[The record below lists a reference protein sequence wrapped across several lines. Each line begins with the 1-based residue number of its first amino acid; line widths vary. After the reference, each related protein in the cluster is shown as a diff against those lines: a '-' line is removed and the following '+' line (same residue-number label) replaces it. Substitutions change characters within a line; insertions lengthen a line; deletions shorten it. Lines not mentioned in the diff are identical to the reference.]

1 MRILQIIAPGL
12 SPELT
17 GDLDRVDAGR
27 LPPCLL
33 VAGAMD
39 RAVMRAA
46 ERDGEFVARLA
57 AERARLHVAQMVG
70 IGWLAATDEARL
82 LHDTAK
88 VLRVAIATRCSNRD
102 VPLED
107 EGQRGS
113 TYQQWFEAPAELGYW
128 STKLESAIRELPVE
142 QSEVL
147 VMKIWG
153 EMTFDEIATV
163 LDISMNTVA
172 SRYRYALAKLRE
184 RMQPFEVQ
192 NEHAAK

>member
-1 MRILQIIAPGL
+1 MGVR
-12 SPELT
+12 
-17 GDLDRVDAGR
+17 
-27 LPPCLL
+27 
-33 VAGAMD
+33 
-39 RAVMRAA
+39 
-46 ERDGEFVARLA
+46 
-57 AERARLHVAQMVG
+57 
-70 IGWLAATDEARL
+70 WLAATDETWL
-82 LHDTAK
+82 LGD
-88 VLRVAIATRCSNRD
+88 VAQMLTVTISTRRSNRD

-107 EGQRGS
+107 EGQSGS

-172 SRYRYALAKLRE
+172 SRYRYALTTLRANLSKE
-184 RMQPFEVQ
+184 RVS
-192 NEHAAK
+192 